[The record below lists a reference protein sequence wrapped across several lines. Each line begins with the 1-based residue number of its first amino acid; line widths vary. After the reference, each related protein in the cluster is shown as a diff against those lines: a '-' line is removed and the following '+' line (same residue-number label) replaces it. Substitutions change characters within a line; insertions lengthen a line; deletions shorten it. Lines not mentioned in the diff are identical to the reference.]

1 MSEPNEE
8 LGPRIRVGV
17 GLVANMPPSAER
29 RAAGGGRR
37 STVSPSVRRSVTA
50 KPPSL
55 QRQGRVPRTVN
66 EVLADASF
74 GMDRADA
81 DERRRERE
89 AAEILGR
96 PEPRLNRWELTREV
110 AAREAAKETT
120 PATQADL
127 SRLGQQLSKV
137 KAAIHSLGGRPL

>member
-1 MSEPNEE
+1 M
-8 LGPRIRVGV
+8 
-17 GLVANMPPSAER
+17 
-29 RAAGGGRR
+29 
-37 STVSPSVRRSVTA
+37 RRSVTA

>member
-29 RAAGGGRR
+29 RAAVDRESERAAERDRKAAELAAAGTR
-37 STVSPSVRRSVTA
+37 
-50 KPPSL
+50 PPHG
-55 QRQGRVPRTVN
+55 QRGACGRVV
-66 EVLADASF
+66 

-81 DERRRERE
+81 GERRRERE